1 MTKLAL
7 VLGGHA
13 SLGAYTAGAASEIL
27 RALDEGRRP
36 DTSVE
41 VIAGSGTG
49 GLTAALA
56 ARSLVVNPGLRPWI
70 ERLWLDALDARHLLN
85 PDRPDRS
92 SLLDPA
98 PLEELTLHMIAGDPA
113 GDDRPSPALAG
124 GLRLG
129 LSVVPCGGGGGAPGE
144 GRGRGGGATF
154 DIGADRGA
162 DDPVWEHVR
171 RAALACAAVP
181 PALPPRRLGPGD
193 GVEGGEGWYAG
204 AGAVRPRPLALA
216 RELVRR
222 GAGEPGG
229 EWRVV
234 VVDPDP
240 VDGSPDG
247 PGAGEGRDGAPPPGT
262 AEEACA
268 ILRAGLGTDGARD
281 WLDAR
286 DARERLDLLRSL
298 AARLPAIHGRL
309 DDPDAVGLG
318 RHIGRLAEEVAER
331 EARRRGPTEEE
342 TGDPV
347 LRRLDADLR
356 RIQAHPAYEPAF
368 RELGSRAGRTRLA
381 KLVYVLEAASGLVGE
396 EASALLRISPPEP
409 GELAGRG
416 LAGFAGFA
424 ARAWRR
430 HDLVAGRRDALR
442 ALEGPLADLIR
453 GEPRDAAAYRPG
465 AAPGASS
472 AMPPEDR
479 RRLRGRLGAEADRAL
494 DGVAPGGWR
503 GLLFRL
509 ARPAVRSR
517 LVDRVLDAAD
527 PTTG

>member
-27 RALDEGRRP
+27 RALDESRRS
-36 DTSVE
+36 DTSVA
-41 VIAGSGTG
+41 VVTGSGTG

-85 PDRPDRS
+85 PDRPDRT

-98 PLEELTLHMIAGDPA
+98 PLEELTLHMIAGDA
-113 GDDRPSPALAG
+113 AEDDRPSPALAG
-124 GLRLG
+124 RLG
-129 LSVVPCGGGGGAPGE
+129 LGLSLVPYRDGVDAAGDGPLRGGA
-144 GRGRGGGATF
+144 ATF
-154 DIGADRGA
+154 DLEAGRGA

-181 PALPPRRLGPGD
+181 AALPPRRLGPED
-193 GVEGGEGWYAG
+193 GVGGEGWYVG
-204 AGAVRPRPLALA
+204 AGAARPRPLALA
-216 RELVRR
+216 RELARR

-229 EWRVV
+229 EWHVV

-240 VDGSPDG
+240 GAGAPDG
-247 PGAGEGRDGAPPPGT
+247 PAGGRGADGGSPAGT
-262 AEEACA
+262 AREAA
-268 ILRAGLGTDGARD
+268 SLLRAALGTDVAGD
-281 WLDAR
+281 WRDAR
-286 DARERLDLLRSL
+286 DAGERLELLRSL
-298 AARLPAIHGRL
+298 ARRLPEIHGRL

-331 EARRRGPTEEE
+331 EARRRGPTQEE

-347 LRRLDADLR
+347 LRRLDADLG

-381 KLVYVLEAASGLVGE
+381 KLVYVLEAASGLLGE
-396 EASALLRISPPEP
+396 DASRLVRISPPER

-424 ARAWRR
+424 SRSWRR

-442 ALEGPLADLIR
+442 ALEGPLEGLVD
-453 GEPRDAAAYRPG
+453 GEPRDPEAYRPG
-465 AAPGASS
+465 AVRGVS
-472 AMPPEDR
+472 AAMSPEER
-479 RRLRGRLGAEADRAL
+479 TRLRDRLGMEADRAL

-509 ARPAVRSR
+509 ARPAVRAR
-517 LVDRVLDAAD
+517 LVDRALDAAD
-527 PTTG
+527 PTAG